1 MEFMESLQ
9 ALMMQSKENT
19 NIKAENDK
27 IEEPL
32 NQEVQMLQEKLLQM
46 ETEILDQKNYQQDLL
61 QNLKIQKKVRGTEV
75 DGAQTMMI
83 NGTGNQNTNKKKRR

>member
-1 MEFMESLQ
+1 
-9 ALMMQSKENT
+9 MMQSKENT

-46 ETEILDQKNYQQDLL
+46 ETEILD
-61 QNLKIQKKVRGTEV
+61 
-75 DGAQTMMI
+75 
-83 NGTGNQNTNKKKRR
+83 

>member
-19 NIKAENDK
+19 SIKAENDE